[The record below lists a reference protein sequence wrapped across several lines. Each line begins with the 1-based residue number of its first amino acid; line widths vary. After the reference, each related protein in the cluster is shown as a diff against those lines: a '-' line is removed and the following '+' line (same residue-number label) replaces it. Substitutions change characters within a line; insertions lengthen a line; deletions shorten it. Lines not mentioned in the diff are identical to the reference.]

1 VKTLVLG
8 GVKSGKSRH
17 AEQLAVAS
25 GLPITLIATA
35 LAGDDEMSQ
44 RIERH
49 KQNRP
54 EGWHVIE
61 EPLDIAGRLRHIAGG
76 VASAH
81 SDGAVC
87 VIVDCLTLWLAQ
99 SLDQLGESQSQSLA
113 SLRDELLSEVSQFP
127 GELVLVANETNMG
140 VTPMGELSRQYCD
153 EAGLLH
159 QGLARECDSVVLM
172 VAGLPLS
179 LKSN

>member
-1 VKTLVLG
+1 MKTLVLG

-25 GLPITLIATA
+25 GLPVTLIATA

-44 RIERH
+44 RIEQH

-54 EGWHVIE
+54 KGWQVIE
-61 EPLDIAGRLRHIAGG
+61 EPLDIAGKLGEIAG
-76 VASAH
+76 AAH
-81 SDGAVC
+81 ATDGGSAVC

-99 SLDQLGESQSQSLA
+99 SLDQLAESQSLV
-113 SLRDELLSEVSQFP
+113 SLRDELLSAVSQFP

-140 VTPMGELSRQYCD
+140 VTPMGKLSRQYCD

-159 QGLARECDSVVLM
+159 QALARECDSVVLT

>member
-1 VKTLVLG
+1 MKTLVLG

-17 AEQLAVAS
+17 AEQLALAS
-25 GLPITLIATA
+25 GLPVTWIATA
-35 LAGDDEMSQ
+35 LAGDNEMSQ

-49 KQNRP
+49 KQNRA

-76 VASAH
+76 IAAAH
-81 SDGAVC
+81 CDGAVC
-87 VIVDCLTLWLAQ
+87 VIIDCLTLWLAQ
-99 SLDQLGESQSQSLA
+99 SLDQLGGSQSQSLA
-113 SLRDELLSEVSQFP
+113 SLRDDLLSEVRQYP

-140 VTPMGELSRQYCD
+140 VTPMGKLSRQYCD

>member
-1 VKTLVLG
+1 LKTLVLG

-17 AEQLAVAS
+17 AEQLAIAS
-25 GLPITLIATA
+25 GLPVTLIATA

-44 RIERH
+44 RIAQH

-54 EGWHVIE
+54 DGWHVIE
-61 EPLDIAGRLRHIAGG
+61 EPLDIAGRLRHIAGEIH
-76 VASAH
+76 ASR
-81 SDGAVC
+81 SDSALC

-99 SLDQLGESQSQSLA
+99 SLDQLGESQSLT

-140 VTPMGELSRQYCD
+140 VTPMGQLSRQYCD

-172 VAGLPLS
+172 VAGLPLP

>member
-1 VKTLVLG
+1 MKTLVLG

-25 GLPITLIATA
+25 GLPVTLIATA

-49 KQNRP
+49 KLNRP
-54 EGWHVIE
+54 EGWHLIE
-61 EPLDIAGRLRHIAGG
+61 EPLDIAGRLRQIADGL
-76 VASAH
+76 AAAH

-99 SLDQLGESQSQSLA
+99 SLDQLGESQSLA
-113 SLRDELLSEVSQFP
+113 SLRDELLNEVSRFP

-140 VTPMGELSRQYCD
+140 VTPMGKLSRQYCD

-159 QGLARECDSVVLM
+159 QALARECDSVVLT

-179 LKSN
+179 LKSI